1 MGEGGVMA
9 EVDFLDQMFI
19 EIWEMFAEMF
29 PTFDSSKIV
38 RGYQNTQPLPIDGI
52 VITFITETDLDQ
64 LSYSEVTNPDLIS
77 QTVTVQTAVKTMMQV
92 DCYGDLG
99 QARARQIATM
109 FKSPYACERLQ
120 SCQPLDYRP
129 PKNLSFV
136 NEASEYEARWMVE
149 IDMQYNPHYTYRQ
162 ESTTVMPSVDIQPP
176 L

>member
-1 MGEGGVMA
+1 MA
-9 EVDFLDQMFI
+9 EVDFLDQMFV

-38 RGYQNTQPLPIDGI
+38 RGYQNGSPLPIDGI

>member
-1 MGEGGVMA
+1 MGEGGIMA

-92 DCYGDLG
+92 DCYGELG

-109 FKSPYACERLQ
+109 FKNPYACERLQ

>member
-1 MGEGGVMA
+1 MA
-9 EVDFLDQMFI
+9 EVDFLDQMFV

-38 RGYQNTQPLPIDGI
+38 RGYQNGMPLPIDGI

-162 ESTTVMPSVDIQPP
+162 ESTTVIPSVDIQPP

>member
-1 MGEGGVMA
+1 MA
-9 EVDFLDQMFI
+9 EVDFLDQMFV

-92 DCYGDLG
+92 DCYGELG

-109 FKSPYACERLQ
+109 FKNPYACERLQ

-162 ESTTVMPSVDIQPP
+162 ESTTVMPYVDIQPP

>member
-1 MGEGGVMA
+1 MGEGGIMA

-19 EIWEMFAEMF
+19 EIWNMFAEMF

-38 RGYQNTQPLPIDGI
+38 RGYQNGMPLPIDGI

-92 DCYGDLG
+92 DCYGELG

-109 FKSPYACERLQ
+109 FKNPYACERLQ

-162 ESTTVMPSVDIQPP
+162 ESTKTITVDINP

>member
-1 MGEGGVMA
+1 MA
-9 EVDFLDQMFI
+9 EVDFLDQMFV

-64 LSYSEVTNPDLIS
+64 FSYSEVTNPDLIS

-92 DCYGDLG
+92 DCYGELG

-109 FKSPYACERLQ
+109 FKNPYACERLQ
-120 SCQPLDYRP
+120 SCKPLDYRP

-162 ESTTVMPSVDIQPP
+162 ESTKTITVDINP

>member
-1 MGEGGVMA
+1 MGEGGIMA
-9 EVDFLDQMFI
+9 EVDFLDQMFV

-38 RGYQNTQPLPIDGI
+38 RGYQNGMPLPIDGI

-77 QTVTVQTAVKTMMQV
+77 QTVTVQTAVKAMMQV
-92 DCYGDLG
+92 DCYGELG

-109 FKSPYACERLQ
+109 FKNPYACERLQ

-162 ESTTVMPSVDIQPP
+162 ESTKTITVDINP

>member
-1 MGEGGVMA
+1 MA

-52 VITFITETDLDQ
+52 VITFITETELDQ

-77 QTVTVQTAVKTMMQV
+77 QTITVQTAVKTMMQV

-109 FKSPYACERLQ
+109 FKNPYACERLQ

-136 NEASEYEARWMVE
+136 NEASEYEPRWMVE

>member
-1 MGEGGVMA
+1 MSEI
-9 EVDFLDQMFI
+9 DFLNQMFI
-19 EIWEMFAEMF
+19 EIRAMFLEF
-29 PTFDSSKIV
+29 FTCPIV
-38 RGYQNTQPLPIDGI
+38 QGYQNGVPLPIDGI

-92 DCYGDLG
+92 DCYGELG

-109 FKSPYACERLQ
+109 FKNPYACERLQ

-136 NEASEYEARWMVE
+136 NEASEYEARWMME

-162 ESTTVMPSVDIQPP
+162 ESTKTITVDINP

>member
-1 MGEGGVMA
+1 MA

-38 RGYQNTQPLPIDGI
+38 RGYQNGMPLPIDGI

-92 DCYGDLG
+92 DCYGELG

-109 FKSPYACERLQ
+109 FKNPYACERLQ

-149 IDMQYNPHYTYRQ
+149 IDMQYNPHYTYHQ
-162 ESTTVMPSVDIQPP
+162 ESTKTITVDINP

>member
-1 MGEGGVMA
+1 MA
-9 EVDFLDQMFI
+9 EVDFLDQMFV

-38 RGYQNTQPLPIDGI
+38 RGYQNGMPLPIDGI
-52 VITFITETDLDQ
+52 VITFITETGLDK

-136 NEASEYEARWMVE
+136 NEASEYEPRWMVE
-149 IDMQYNPHYTYRQ
+149 IDMQYNPHYTYHQ
-162 ESTTVMPSVDIQPP
+162 ESTKTITVDINP

>member
-1 MGEGGVMA
+1 MA
-9 EVDFLDQMFI
+9 EVDFLDQMFV

-38 RGYQNTQPLPIDGI
+38 RGYQNGVPLPIDGI

-92 DCYGDLG
+92 DCYGELG

>member
-1 MGEGGVMA
+1 MGEGGIMA
-9 EVDFLDQMFI
+9 EVDFLDQMFV

-38 RGYQNTQPLPIDGI
+38 RGYQNGMPLPIDGI

-109 FKSPYACERLQ
+109 FKNPYACERLQ

>member
-1 MGEGGVMA
+1 MA
-9 EVDFLDQMFI
+9 EVDFLDQMFV

-38 RGYQNTQPLPIDGI
+38 RGYQNGMPLPIDGI

-92 DCYGDLG
+92 DCYGELG

-120 SCQPLDYRP
+120 SCKPLDYRP

>member
-1 MGEGGVMA
+1 MSEI
-9 EVDFLDQMFI
+9 DFLNQMLI
-19 EIWEMFAEMF
+19 EIRAMLLEFF
-29 PTFDSSKIV
+29 TCPIV
-38 RGYQNTQPLPIDGI
+38 QGYQNGVPLPIDGI

-92 DCYGDLG
+92 DCYGELG

-109 FKSPYACERLQ
+109 FKNPYACERLQ

-162 ESTTVMPSVDIQPP
+162 ESTKTITVDINP

>member
-1 MGEGGVMA
+1 MSEI
-9 EVDFLDQMFI
+9 DFLNQMFI
-19 EIWEMFAEMF
+19 EIRAMLLEFF
-29 PTFDSSKIV
+29 TCPIV
-38 RGYQNTQPLPIDGI
+38 QGYQNGVPLPIDGI

-77 QTVTVQTAVKTMMQV
+77 QTITVQTAVKTMMQV
-92 DCYGDLG
+92 DCYGELG

-109 FKSPYACERLQ
+109 FKNPYACERLQ

-162 ESTTVMPSVDIQPP
+162 ESTKTITVDINP

>member
-1 MGEGGVMA
+1 MSEI
-9 EVDFLDQMFI
+9 DFLNQMFI
-19 EIWEMFAEMF
+19 EIRAMFLEF
-29 PTFDSSKIV
+29 FTCPIV
-38 RGYQNTQPLPIDGI
+38 QGYQNGVPLPIDGI

-92 DCYGDLG
+92 DCYGELG

-109 FKSPYACERLQ
+109 FKNPYACERLQ

-162 ESTTVMPSVDIQPP
+162 ESTKTITVDINP

>member
-1 MGEGGVMA
+1 MA

>member
-1 MGEGGVMA
+1 MA
-9 EVDFLDQMFI
+9 EVDFLDQMFV

-38 RGYQNTQPLPIDGI
+38 RGYQNGMPLPIDGI

-136 NEASEYEARWMVE
+136 NEASEYEPRWMVE
-149 IDMQYNPHYTYRQ
+149 IDMQYNPHYTYHQ
-162 ESTTVMPSVDIQPP
+162 ESTKTITVDINP

>member
-1 MGEGGVMA
+1 MA

-38 RGYQNTQPLPIDGI
+38 RGYQNGMPLPIDGI

-77 QTVTVQTAVKTMMQV
+77 QTVTVQTAVKAMMQV

-149 IDMQYNPHYTYRQ
+149 IDMQYNPHYTYHQ
-162 ESTTVMPSVDIQPP
+162 ESTKTITVDINP

>member
-1 MGEGGVMA
+1 MGEGGIMA

-38 RGYQNTQPLPIDGI
+38 RGYQNGMPLPIDGI

-92 DCYGDLG
+92 DCYGELG

-162 ESTTVMPSVDIQPP
+162 ESTKTITVDINP

>member
-1 MGEGGVMA
+1 MSEI
-9 EVDFLDQMFI
+9 DFLNQMFI
-19 EIWEMFAEMF
+19 EIRAMFLEF
-29 PTFDSSKIV
+29 FTCPIV
-38 RGYQNTQPLPIDGI
+38 QGYQNGVPLPIDGI

-92 DCYGDLG
+92 DCYGELG

-162 ESTTVMPSVDIQPP
+162 ESTKTITVDINP

>member
-1 MGEGGVMA
+1 MA
-9 EVDFLDQMFI
+9 EVDFLDQMFV
-19 EIWEMFAEMF
+19 EIWEMFAKMF

-38 RGYQNTQPLPIDGI
+38 RGYQNGMPLPIDGI

-109 FKSPYACERLQ
+109 FKNPYACERLQ

-136 NEASEYEARWMVE
+136 NESAEYEPRWMVE

-162 ESTTVMPSVDIQPP
+162 ESTKTITVDINP

>member
-1 MGEGGVMA
+1 MA
-9 EVDFLDQMFI
+9 EVDFLDQMFV
-19 EIWEMFAEMF
+19 EIWNMFAEMF

-38 RGYQNTQPLPIDGI
+38 RGYQNGMPLPIDGI

-92 DCYGDLG
+92 DCYGELG

-109 FKSPYACERLQ
+109 FKNPYACERLQ

>member
-1 MGEGGVMA
+1 MA
-9 EVDFLDQMFI
+9 EVDFLDQMFV

-92 DCYGDLG
+92 DCYGELG

-109 FKSPYACERLQ
+109 FKNPYACERLQ

-149 IDMQYNPHYTYRQ
+149 IDMQYNPHYTYHQ
-162 ESTTVMPSVDIQPP
+162 ESTKTIAVDINP